1 MAQADTK
8 NSITASADTSS
19 RRAFLIVAA
28 VGSVAGAG
36 SLAFAAAAPNDVPKA
51 VTVPPSPAIAGHGP
65 VFGLIADKRAA
76 DIAHGEAIDAE
87 EEAEEHGIG
96 LDEACNRSLA
106 ACHAVNAIDWKLA
119 TTLPTIPSQNVLY
132 R

>member
-1 MAQADTK
+1 MAQADSK
-8 NSITASADTSS
+8 NSITASADTKS

-51 VTVPPSPAIAGHGP
+51 VTVPPSPAIAGHDP

-76 DIAHGEAIDAE
+76 DIAMAKQSMPRMRLTADMA
-87 EEAEEHGIG
+87 
-96 LDEACNRSLA
+96 S
-106 ACHAVNAIDWKLA
+106 
-119 TTLPTIPSQNVLY
+119 IPMKRQKRMIVA
-132 R
+132 